1 MGVLSFPKKFKML
14 FMDVLPF
21 PFLRIARFDVQLQR
35 MFGVSGDGLQDRLTE
50 FSTPITGS
58 YWFAPSED
66 DLAAIL
72 K

>member
-1 MGVLSFPKKFKML
+1 
-14 FMDVLPF
+14 MDVLPF